1 MPHNLKCSQMM
12 DVQMDE
18 KLTGK
23 CENDWSMNNSVT
35 FTKWHGRLL
44 PKNVMHTR
52 NHTSNY
58 VSKTA
63 LNKLD
68 DGQLDV
74 YIG

>member
-35 FTKWHGRLL
+35 FYQVAWQIVAQKGDAHKK
-44 PKNVMHTR
+44 PHK
-52 NHTSNY
+52 
-58 VSKTA
+58 
-63 LNKLD
+63 
-68 DGQLDV
+68 QLCEQNC
-74 YIG
+74 IE